1 MKLITAIIREN
12 KLDQVRQALI
22 DAEITRI
29 TVSRV
34 SGHGQQ
40 IREEIYRGQSVFPN
54 LIPKIRLEIAVND
67 EFVDITTDIIIKSA
81 RTNDKGELG
90 DGKIFITPLEECI
103 RIRTG
108 EKGSK
113 AI

>member
-12 KLDQVRQALI
+12 QLDEVREALI
-22 DAEITRI
+22 ANEITRI
-29 TVSRV
+29 TVTRV
-34 SGHGQQ
+34 SGRG
-40 IREEIYRGQSVFPN
+40 RERDVDIYRGQRVMPN
-54 LIPKIRLEIAVND
+54 LFPRIRLDIAVND
-67 EFVDITTDIIIKSA
+67 EFVDITVNSIIEAA
-81 RTNDKGELG
+81 RSGDVG

-108 EKGSK
+108 ERGGK

>member
-1 MKLITAIIREN
+1 MKLITAIIRETQ
-12 KLDQVRQALI
+12 LDQVRQALI

-29 TVSRV
+29 TVSRT

-40 IREEIYRGQSVFPN
+40 IREEIYRGKKVIPN
-54 LIPKIRLEIAVND
+54 LIPKIKIEIAVND
-67 EFVDITTDIIIKSA
+67 EFVDTTVKAIINEAK
-81 RTNDKGELG
+81 TGEVG
-90 DGKIFITPLEECI
+90 DGKIFIQPLEECI

-108 EKGSK
+108 EKGGT

>member
-1 MKLITAIIREN
+1 MKLITAIINEN

-22 DAEITRI
+22 EAEITRI

-34 SGHGQQ
+34 SGHGQELT
-40 IREEIYRGQSVFPN
+40 EEYYRGKKVIPN

-67 EFVDITTDIIIKSA
+67 AFVNVTVDTIIRSA
-81 RTNDKGELG
+81 NSGHVG

-103 RIRTG
+103 RIRTQERG
-108 EKGSK
+108 GQ